1 MEKKGILLSHFNIY
15 KFTKHLLI
23 KTFLYNTDFEKYIYS
38 FFARG
43 VGIFSDSFYYRFKR
57 KKKKKEPFCYDRYKP
72 DLFFLLFLYYGY
84 FTKLKIKRRK
94 KSRKGFKYIIRKY
107 KKNKNINVNKKEKKD
122 FKFINHYLLQN
133 RIHLNYMYLN
143 KLRLGK
149 INFFLKLPFKITK
162 KKKANLNIFRYEDKI
177 KLLTS
182 KKINLGFLDF
192 LVYIFFKI
200 NMLEK
205 QKEDIIR
212 NSRNRKHSEMVIDYP
227 LKIQK

>member
-1 MEKKGILLSHFNIY
+1 MEKSGILLSHFYIY

-43 VGIFSDSFYYRFKR
+43 VGIFSDSFYYRLK
-57 KKKKKEPFCYDRYKP
+57 KTKKKKEPFCYDRYKP

-94 KSRKGFKYIIRKY
+94 VFKKSFKYTIKSWEKDKELKF
-107 KKNKNINVNKKEKKD
+107 KKNKELKFKNINKYLLQERIQLNYIFLNKLQMGELNYFLELPKISKEKKE
-122 FKFINHYLLQN
+122 
-133 RIHLNYMYLN
+133 
-143 KLRLGK
+143 
-149 INFFLKLPFKITK
+149 
-162 KKKANLNIFRYEDKI
+162 NLNIFKYEEKI
-177 KLLTS
+177 KILTS
-182 KKINLGFLDF
+182 KRINLGFLDF

-205 QKEDIIR
+205 KKEDIIR
-212 NSRNRKHSEMVIDYP
+212 NSRSRKHVEMVIDYP
-227 LKIQK
+227 SKIEK